1 MGRVM
6 TKLIIVIMY
15 DLFFLEKLLSMMV
28 SLVLCIFLV
37 LSIYVSFVH

>member
-1 MGRVM
+1 M